1 MNYIDLNGEMV
12 TPKTESMAYTQTNQR
27 MDVLERSIHSEIN
40 NTASVIDSRIS
51 DEIDTVN
58 GRITTET
65 SALGN
70 RIDNIIAHNNDTQGN
85 TELLDIRTGADGT
98 IYDCAGK
105 AVRDQ
110 FNQIAQVTIGMNKV
124 NPEDLYDGYYA
135 QNAQTSYLIAF
146 VESDEYICSGFIPIT
161 KAYCITGGNYNG
173 SWGTIRSGYT
183 LFDENLAPISKNA
196 AQTYTVIDLS
206 ESNAKYIRV
215 WWSKNLFSA
224 PFYVGFSDNN
234 EYLSYSAYSVNVDMP
249 DVNSIGG
256 ISISQLNSNIEEV
269 NRLSALYPD
278 TASDRVCCWGDS
290 LTYGSG
296 VSASSNTYPNKLL
309 ALLRN
314 NGNTQFPASYGVLNN
329 GNAGG
334 GVETIAAYQGGI
346 VLNVK
351 PTTIPAEGSVQIELE
366 TFLGDNVIMMRRAG
380 NYITSQILFDYKNTG
395 EKMNHCYIA
404 GVKGDLLRDAN
415 GNYVFTRL
423 ESGEAVTIDRPVPL
437 ITYGAAELNLPSDI
451 AVIWAG
457 TNDIRMDIDEII
469 SFIQLM
475 IDKLGNDKYIIVG
488 LTAKNYHSDIESKN
502 RKLGL
507 AFGKHFLDVR
517 SYILNY
523 GLQDESIT
531 ATAEDTQAISQGMM
545 PPSLMHDATHF
556 NDYGYDVIANQVYL
570 KGKSL
575 GYWN

>member
-1 MNYIDLNGEMV
+1 MEIIGVV
-12 TPKTESMAYTQTNQR
+12 TPPKSESEAYAVTNQR
-27 MDVLERSIHSEIN
+27 L
-40 NTASVIDSRIS
+40 
-51 DEIDTVN
+51 
-58 GRITTET
+58 
-65 SALGN
+65 
-70 RIDNIIAHNNDTQGN
+70 DNIIAHNNDAQSN
-85 TELLDIRTGADGT
+85 SELVDIRRGADGVS
-98 IYDCAGK
+98 YGSAGE
-105 AVRDQ
+105 AVRGQ
-110 FNQIAQVTIGMNKV
+110 IGAIAQFSIGINKA
-124 NPEDLYDGYYA
+124 NPDRFSQGRYKTQLPQGNVIYEANDD
-135 QNAQTSYLIAF
+135 YLCT
-146 VESDEYICSGFIPIT
+146 DYIPIAGT
-161 KAYCITGGNYNG
+161 YCTTGCVYNNG
-173 SWGTIRSGYT
+173 YNTVRSGYA
-183 LFDENLAPISKNA
+183 LFDENMELIFENYSY
-196 AQTYTVIDLS
+196 TYTTISVNS
-206 ESNAKYIRV
+206 AGAKYIRV
-215 WWSKNLFSA
+215 WWLRSA
-224 PFYVGFSDNN
+224 CTAPYFVGFSDTNIQMP
-234 EYLSYSAYSVNVDMP
+234 YSQFKKTVTMP
-249 DVNSIGG
+249 DVESVAGCN
-256 ISISQLNSNIEEV
+256 ISDMNAVLTRIATEC
-269 NRLSALYPD
+269 PD
-278 TASDRVCCWGDS
+278 TSSDRVCCWGDS

-469 SFIQLM
+469 SFIRLM

-545 PPSLMHDATHF
+545 PPSLLHDATHF
-556 NDYGYDVIANQVYL
+556 NDYGYDVIANQVYI
-570 KGKSL
+570 KGKQL
-575 GYWN
+575 GYWE

>member
-1 MNYIDLNGEMV
+1 MKKTLCIILTINILILSCIALPNQMVNAENQKIAVSDNTIKPSVNRLN
-12 TPKTESMAYTQTNQR
+12 PKKM
-27 MDVLERSIHSEIN
+27 SE
-40 NTASVIDSRIS
+40 
-51 DEIDTVN
+51 
-58 GRITTET
+58 
-65 SALGN
+65 
-70 RIDNIIAHNNDTQGN
+70 
-85 TELLDIRTGADGT
+85 
-98 IYDCAGK
+98 
-105 AVRDQ
+105 
-110 FNQIAQVTIGMNKV
+110 
-124 NPEDLYDGYYA
+124 GYYV
-135 QNAQTSYLIAF
+135 NNKQTSWRIAF
-146 VESDEYICSGFIPIT
+146 IENNEYICSDFIPIT
-161 KAYCITGGNYNG
+161 NAYCTTGGKYNN
-173 SWGTIRSGYT
+173 SWHTIRSGYV
-183 LFDENLAPISKNA
+183 LFDENFTPIRKNSA
-196 AQTYTVIDLS
+196 RTYTVIDLS

-215 WWSKNLFSA
+215 WWDKSLFTA
-224 PFYVGFSDNN
+224 PFYVGFSESNTYLPYSDYVDSNSLIDVLDLNERLNQAEKAIVNLNN
-234 EYLSYSAYSVNVDMP
+234 K
-249 DVNSIGG
+249 I
-256 ISISQLNSNIEEV
+256 ISMENLLETLNFDSSTTLPHTVITN
-269 NRLSALYPD
+269 
-278 TASDRVCCWGDS
+278 RVCCWGDS

-570 KGKSL
+570 KGKLL
-575 GYWN
+575 GYWS